1 MSCLHQIII
10 AEYENDLQNI
20 SLSIKYNGIEL
31 LPENVNSI
39 TKLMAFLE
47 PQPVYS
53 KLIVNNEIMEQV

>member
-1 MSCLHQIII
+1 MKMICK
-10 AEYENDLQNI
+10 I

-47 PQPVYS
+47 PQTVYS